1 MRLRSP
7 GMFLLLL
14 GALQASVPVV
24 ADGKSALGTA
34 RQPSSADIQEQEVRA
49 LVGSDVELSCIFPEG
64 HTFDLDDLYVYWQIS
79 ILGHPTTV
87 TYYLSGNSSAGLE
100 DNRYRDRAWLAPE
113 SMKHGDFSL
122 HLYNI
127 TPQDEQKFSCLVFR
141 KSLQL
146 KKILDVVVTLH
157 VAANYSMPMVSIP
170 SGPLEDEELTFTCTS
185 TNGYPKP
192 NVYWINKTDNSVLTE
207 GLQNSTVFLNARG
220 LYDVVSVLRIR
231 RTPSVNV
238 GCCIENVLLHQNLT
252 GIGQAE
258 TPRATEPSNTGSHTG
273 VHRKGHGTV
282 LSALAVLGMVVV
294 VAAAAGSMCRSRC
307 PHGIHA
313 RLRLTR
319 THRPGGGQ
327 GFCEMP
333 PGGTADCSLR
343 IDSGKAWWP
352 RGTICPHRRH

>member
-14 GALQASVPVV
+14 GALQA
-24 ADGKSALGTA
+24 T
-34 RQPSSADIQEQEVRA
+34 DIQEQEVRA

-313 RLRLTR
+313 RCQAA
-319 THRPGGGQ
+319 RPEQ
-327 GFCEMP
+327 AFS
-333 PGGTADCSLR
+333 DYV
-343 IDSGKAWWP
+343 
-352 RGTICPHRRH
+352 

>member
-14 GALQASVPVV
+14 GALQA
-24 ADGKSALGTA
+24 T
-34 RQPSSADIQEQEVRA
+34 DIQEQEVRA
-49 LVGSDVELSCIFPEG
+49 LVGSDVKLSCGFHERRA
-64 HTFDLDDLYVYWQIS
+64 FDLDDLYVYWQIS
-79 ILGHPTTV
+79 IMGHPTTV

-100 DNRYRDRAWLAPE
+100 DNRYRDRAWLVPE

-127 TPQDEQKFSCLVFR
+127 TPQDEQKFNCLVFR

-146 KKILDVVVTLH
+146 KKILEVMVTLH
-157 VAANYSMPMVSIP
+157 VAANYSMPVVQVP
-170 SGPLEDEELTFTCTS
+170 SGLSEDEELTLTCTS
-185 TNGYPKP
+185 MNGYPKP
-192 NVYWINKTDNSVLTE
+192 NVYWINKTDNSMLTE

-258 TPRATEPSNTGSHTG
+258 TPRATKPSNTGSHTS

-282 LSALAVLGMVVV
+282 LSALAVLGVVVV
-294 VAAAAGSMCRSRC
+294 VAAAVGWVCRSRC

-313 RLRLTR
+313 RC
-319 THRPGGGQ
+319 RPARPEQ
-327 GFCEMP
+327 AFS
-333 PGGTADCSLR
+333 DYV
-343 IDSGKAWWP
+343 
-352 RGTICPHRRH
+352 